1 MYLKYFVDQILLSLH
16 FLLYILVF
24 DDILILIGIDLA
36 MLSLADHS
44 ILSYGTFGI
53 WGALLAK
60 GGEVVVPKL
69 LLNET
74 FSQDI
79 IQRQWQKD
87 ALNEEAS
94 MDAYGYEIPEY
105 WISL

>member
-1 MYLKYFVDQILLSLH
+1 MFQNRNLFGIILLSFH
-16 FLLYILVF
+16 ILLLVYE
-24 DDILILIGIDLA
+24 DIFILIGIDLA

-94 MDAYGYEIPEY
+94 MDAYGYEIPDS